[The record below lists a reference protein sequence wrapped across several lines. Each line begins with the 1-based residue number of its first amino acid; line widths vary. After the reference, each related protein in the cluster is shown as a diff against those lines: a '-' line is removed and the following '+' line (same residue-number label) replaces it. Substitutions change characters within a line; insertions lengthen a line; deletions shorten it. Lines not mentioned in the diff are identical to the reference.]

1 MLRSNLFVKF
11 SSNLA
16 VLKEMLDAKRLP
28 VAAVGAAAEAFE
40 GRILHNI
47 LVSEPFDKY
56 TTNFVVFGQDLD
68 ILCASIADAFTF
80 ALDPSQ
86 FDRTTS
92 ELTVTLVN
100 PFETDD
106 DRNTPPPSRKTKE
119 SLLKPYHSHLK
130 GFKHFG
136 IKGHFPEDLKQTVTT
151 EAQSSPLQTPQD
163 ILDDIQLS
171 KALSNE

>member
-1 MLRSNLFVKF
+1 MLRSKLFVKL

-16 VLKEMLDAKRLP
+16 VLKEMLDAMRLP
-28 VAAVGAAAEAFE
+28 VAAIGAAAEAFE